1 MAVNLNTLINEYIH
15 CDSDDKRKDGDKII
29 TGDVRYIEYY
39 LAVLLE
45 IYDRSWNTVGTD
57 KAPSESGEL
66 RPLSSEVDS
75 MSETSA
81 SSS

>member
-45 IYDRSWNTVGTD
+45 IYDRS
-57 KAPSESGEL
+57 
-66 RPLSSEVDS
+66 
-75 MSETSA
+75 
-81 SSS
+81 